1 MIFPKFFASATIS
14 ENAAV
19 GQSVV
24 QVTATDA
31 DTGSNA
37 QITFRIISGD
47 DQGEDLFA

>member
-1 MIFPKFFASATIS
+1 MIFPIFASATIS

-24 QVTATDA
+24 QVRATDA

-47 DQGEDLFA
+47 DRGKDLFA